1 MVYFEA
7 QNIVVFWII
16 IGVCQIAIAAIA
28 SMNFNYHMIWV
39 TAMIGAYLI
48 LNFFSVFSAR
58 WPVDLNLPKMYEV
71 GAVK

>member
-48 LNFFSVFSAR
+48 L
-58 WPVDLNLPKMYEV
+58 
-71 GAVK
+71 

>member
-1 MVYFEA
+1 MWLGFDIGVSFSNMVYFEA

-16 IGVCQIAIAAIA
+16 IGVCQIAIATIA

-48 LNFFSVFSAR
+48 L
-58 WPVDLNLPKMYEV
+58 
-71 GAVK
+71 